1 MRRTFILLFTHAVL
15 WLVVGQLND
24 SLSSVRVTLFA
35 GSLLVVLAALTQPLG
50 AGFAAV
56 FLTGLLCDSAQPLWV
71 DFDPEARWGF
81 AAAVVYG
88 LAHANTLLLSATHA
102 VLFYLRDRLPRD
114 RPVGLLVVALLAN
127 LAMFLLFSLV
137 QIAHS
142 PAPAAM
148 WLRLAVDLTCSQV
161 FLALIGPWFFALQV
175 RALALARVEREH
187 FA

>member
-1 MRRTFILLFTHAVL
+1 MRRTLILFFTQAVL

-24 SLSSVRVTLFA
+24 SLSGLRVTLLVS
-35 GSLLVVLAALTQPLG
+35 SLLVVLTALTQPLV

-71 DFDPEARWGF
+71 EFDPAARWGF

-88 LAHANTLLLSATHA
+88 LAHANTLLLSAAHA

-127 LAMFLLFSLV
+127 LALFLLFSLMQV
-137 QIAHS
+137 AHS
-142 PAPAAM
+142 PAPAAV
-148 WLRLAVDLTCSQV
+148 WLRLGIDLVCSQI